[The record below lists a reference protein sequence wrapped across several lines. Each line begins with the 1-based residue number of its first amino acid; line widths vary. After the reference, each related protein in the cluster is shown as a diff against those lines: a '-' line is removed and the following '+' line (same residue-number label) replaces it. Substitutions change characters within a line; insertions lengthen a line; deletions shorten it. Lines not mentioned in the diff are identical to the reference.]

1 MKKMKW
7 LNICLAMLLI
17 VAMLAGCGSKPA
29 KQAEGTK
36 PAATVAADTLASA
49 PEQFP
54 ITEEKYELRVMAM
67 QDPTVEDIE
76 TNEFTVD
83 YEKMSNIHV
92 KWEMVPSKSAPE
104 KLNLVLGTAEDLP
117 DVIMGMDISNEQI
130 MSYGVDQGLL
140 IDLTPYIEKYAPNVQ
155 KMLDYDPLIRKTVTA
170 PDGGIYALPNFEDT
184 LHVHHPQKAW
194 IYKPWLDKLGLE
206 VPTNIEEL
214 EAVLTAFRDQDPNG
228 NGKKD
233 EIPFTGAI
241 TGWMQI
247 PVDYLMSA
255 FIYSFQSNRFNVDD
269 EGNVSVPYN
278 TPQWREG
285 LRFMHHLYEEGL
297 LDSQS
302 LVQDTNQLKK
312 TVMIEGENI
321 IGCIT
326 SGAPTGFISTDH
338 PRRPDWIALPPM
350 AGVNGPT
357 VTATQN
363 MEVNLGRFAITSA
376 CKDPA
381 VALRWVDYFYSL
393 EGGMRA
399 TCGVEGR
406 DWRWAEDGE
415 IGLNGEPGVYVKMLY
430 FGTTQNSNWSK
441 MAPNFKPT
449 EVRNGLVDPRPDG
462 EQYLYDI
469 TAQEYVEH
477 AVKNT
482 MRKVFFAS
490 EDVETVTE
498 SLYLLEE
505 YVPEAY
511 SKFIVGEWD
520 IDDDAKWQAYLDTL
534 ESMGLSELVQLY
546 DEAYKA
552 QYMN

>member
-7 LNICLAMLLI
+7 LNTGLALLLI
-17 VAMLAGCGSKPA
+17 VAMLAGCGAAGSKVP
-29 KQAEGTK
+29 ETK
-36 PAATVAADTLASA
+36 PVATVAADTLASD
-49 PEQFP
+49 PDVFP
-54 ITEEKYELRVMAM
+54 ITQEKYEMRVMAM

-76 TNEFTVD
+76 TNEFTVE
-83 YEKMSNIHV
+83 YEDKTNIHIN
-92 KWEMVPSKSAPE
+92 WEMVPSKSASE

-117 DVIMGMDISNEQI
+117 DVILGMDISNEQV

-140 IDLTPYIEKYAPNVQ
+140 IDLTPYIEKYAPHVQ
-155 KMLDYDPLIRKTVTA
+155 EMLDYNPLIRQSVTA

-214 EAVLTAFRDQDPNG
+214 EAVLTAFRDKDPNG
-228 NGKKD
+228 NGKPD
-233 EIPFTGAI
+233 EIPMTGAI

-255 FIYSFQSNRFNVDD
+255 FIYTLQSNRFVVDD

-278 TPQWREG
+278 TPEWREG
-285 LRFMHHLYEEGL
+285 LTYINHLCEEGL
-297 LDSQS
+297 LDPQS

-312 TVMIEGENI
+312 TVMIEGDNVV
-321 IGCIT
+321 GCIT
-326 SGAPTGFISTDH
+326 SGAPTGFISTEH
-338 PRRPDWIALPPM
+338 ERRSDWISLPPL
-350 AGVNGPT
+350 AGVHGKT
-357 VTATQN
+357 VTGTQS
-363 MEVNLGRFAITSA
+363 MEVKLGKFAITSA

-381 VALRWVDYFYSL
+381 VAIRWVDWFYSL

-406 DWRWAEDGE
+406 DWRWANEDE
-415 IGLNGEPGVYVKMLY
+415 IGLNGKPGVYVKMLY
-430 FGTTQNSNWSK
+430 FGTTQNAHWSK

-469 TAQEYVEH
+469 TQKQYVPY

-482 MRKVFFAS
+482 MRHVYFDP

-498 SLYLLEE
+498 SKYLIEE

-511 SKFIVGEWD
+511 SKFIIGEWD
-520 IDDDAKWQAYLDTL
+520 IEDDKQWQSYLDNL
-534 ESMGLSELVQLY
+534 ESMGLSELVSLY

-552 QYMN
+552 QYVN